1 MGPLP
6 PTGKAWKVSEKGV
19 SEGTEHPGCSHLP
32 AGLGQLQ
39 EDEGEQAWE
48 ESWERGRA
56 SLCPSSAASFPQGD
70 RRPSQATGIGKDRPQ

>member
-48 ESWERGRA
+48 ESWERRRA
-56 SLCPSSAASFPQGD
+56 VSVPALLPAFHRVTDGPH
-70 RRPSQATGIGKDRPQ
+70 RLRE